1 MAVKINKGSEMMQ
14 IPVVPLVDTVFNLL
28 IFFLVATKVAE
39 AEKELPVALPYASE
53 AQAITV
59 RPTEMIINID
69 QKGHYFIGSQPA
81 TLHELNLALRNAW
94 VLSHGRTPVTLRV
107 DKRCPWECVVQAID
121 CCKKNKVRE
130 YHVTTKDMTEGK
142 KADG

>member
-1 MAVKINKGSEMMQ
+1 MMQ

-39 AEKELPVALPYASE
+39 AEKELPIQAPYATE

-69 QKGHYFIGSQPA
+69 QKGRYFIGDVPA
-81 TLHELNLALRNAW
+81 SMHELNLALHGAW
-94 VLSHGRTPVTLRV
+94 LTSHGRTPVTLRA
-107 DKRCPWECVVQAID
+107 DERCPWKFVVQVID
-121 CCKKNKVRE
+121 CCVKNKVRY
-130 YHVTTKDMTEGK
+130 YHTTTRNAAEGK
-142 KADG
+142 T